1 MHSMKMKIEYVHYMP
16 KVLQNGVLYVSQE
29 FNTAAHLCACGCGEK
44 VRTPLTPT
52 EWQLSNTEKGPSLK
66 PSIGNWQLRCKSH
79 YWIANGNII
88 WAREWTRAEI
98 EEGRK
103 SEQLR
108 RRSYFDRGIND
119 APVTVSQ
126 KICQWLKR
134 WFG

>member
-1 MHSMKMKIEYVHYMP
+1 MKIKIEYVHYMP
-16 KVLQNGVLYVSQE
+16 KILENGALYVSQE

-52 EWQLSNTEKGPSLK
+52 EWQLTNSDQGPSLK

-88 WAREWTRAEI
+88 WASEWTSAEI

-103 SEQLR
+103 FEQLR
-108 RRSYFDRGIND
+108 RRNYFRKHEQNVR
-119 APVTVSQ
+119 VTIFE
-126 KICQWLKR
+126 KIWQRLKR
-134 WFG
+134 WFS